1 MIDIT
6 HFSYYIIFV
15 WIVSFFIM
23 EFPMRY
29 LYLNGMGGSNL
40 TKWYG
45 FEEFNIYSVIIGDLF
60 YVLIGIIIVYRIYN
74 Y

>member
-23 EFPMRY
+23 EFPMRD
-29 LYLNGMGGSNL
+29 LYLNGMGGDNL
-40 TKWYG
+40 TKWYS

-60 YVLIGIIIVYRIYN
+60 YVLIDN
-74 Y
+74 SL